1 MKVYSLLVFIA
12 IFIGINSSIGGFSTG
27 KKCTDYQKNDQE
39 DKQAYSKDFCKT
51 LQYDSDKKCCY
62 IKYKKSDKYYF
73 NCHELT
79 SEQFWNIKDTKK
91 TLETEYYEKI
101 KNIVCD
107 SSSFLKSSFLL
118 ILLFLF

>member
-12 IFIGINSSIGGFSTG
+12 IFIGINSSIDGFNPN
-27 KKCTDYQKNDQE
+27 KKCSDYQGSLEK

-73 NCHELT
+73 NCIELT

-91 TLETEYYEKI
+91 TLESGHYEKV

>member
-12 IFIGINSSIGGFSTG
+12 IFIGINSSIGGFNTN
-27 KKCTDYQKNDQE
+27 KKCSDYQGSLEK

-73 NCHELT
+73 NCIELT

-91 TLETEYYEKI
+91 TLESGHYEKV